1 MLSHFSHVWLF
12 TTPWTVAHQAP
23 LSMGFSRQEY
33 WRGLPCPPRRD
44 LPNPGVHLLCLL
56 HWQADSLPLTPL
68 GKPNLHDK
76 YSSFNLQI
84 FNPPSKQMQSHDCL
98 PKAHQC
104 PPLLWG
110 HRSASPTCFTLL
122 ALALASPPSQ
132 PVLPSEP
139 QTVTENHQDPLSSPS
154 PSIRPLPSL
163 QVPTLPFTTV
173 PLAVRPQV
181 LVFTGQPSLHP
192 PLSVSPQDGAA
203 IPLTACLD
211 SSSAFRTWLHFAPS
225 LLYPYFPTL
234 GTVFKDCQF
243 RVSVGQNSLH
253 FLWAKQKGTFP

>member
-1 MLSHFSHVWLF
+1 MQRNIVRDHVRKRTYRARTERKTRRCSEHMPGVAASAAMVSTPRPWSSHNPLGFLKSGLPQPEHTEEINPWFWWLWRHWLPLLCSHPTTIIYMKHACMLSHFSHVRLF

-23 LSMGFSRQEY
+23 LSLGFSRQEY
-33 WRGLPCPPRRD
+33 WRGLPCPPPRD
-44 LPNPGVHLLCLL
+44 LPNPGIHLLCLL
-56 HWQADSLPLTPL
+56 HWQVDSLPLTPL

-139 QTVTENHQDPLSSPS
+139 QTVTETHQDP
-154 PSIRPLPSL
+154 PLFSK
-163 QVPTLPFTTV
+163 
-173 PLAVRPQV
+173 PL
-181 LVFTGQPSLHP
+181 H
-192 PLSVSPQDGAA
+192 
-203 IPLTACLD
+203 
-211 SSSAFRTWLHFAPS
+211 
-225 LLYPYFPTL
+225 
-234 GTVFKDCQF
+234 
-243 RVSVGQNSLH
+243 
-253 FLWAKQKGTFP
+253 